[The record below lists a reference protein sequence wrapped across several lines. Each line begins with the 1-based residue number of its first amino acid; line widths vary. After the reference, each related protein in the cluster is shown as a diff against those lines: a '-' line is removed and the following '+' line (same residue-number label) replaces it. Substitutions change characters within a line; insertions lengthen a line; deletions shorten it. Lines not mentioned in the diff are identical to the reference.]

1 MNKTRSFNILGKAR
15 NPVMRSF
22 AAFAPAKQSPETRSC
37 TAVSEVFV
45 ISAGPI
51 CRQPLE
57 RQEIE
62 FQRLAEEAG

>member
-1 MNKTRSFNILGKAR
+1 
-15 NPVMRSF
+15 MRSF
-22 AAFAPAKQSPETRSC
+22 AAFAPAKQSPEMRSC

-51 CRQPLE
+51 CRQ
-57 RQEIE
+57 IE

>member
-1 MNKTRSFNILGKAR
+1 
-15 NPVMRSF
+15 MRSF

-57 RQEIE
+57 KQEIE